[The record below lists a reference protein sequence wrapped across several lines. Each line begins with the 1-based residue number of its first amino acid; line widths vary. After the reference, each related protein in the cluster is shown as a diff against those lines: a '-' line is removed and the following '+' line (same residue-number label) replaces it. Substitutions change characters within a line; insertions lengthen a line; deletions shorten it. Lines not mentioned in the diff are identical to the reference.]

1 MTKSRVVK
9 TEYIEYFGNC
19 PNCNKEQ
26 TSRYKQGV
34 DILCYECLRN
44 AKLDMVIEIVD
55 NAEEIIKYIENYIPY
70 SKCVEE
76 KSIVVRDNELCIKV
90 NDDTTLVIEYDTYD
104 EQYYIKLK

>member
-1 MTKSRVVK
+1 
-9 TEYIEYFGNC
+9 
-19 PNCNKEQ
+19 
-26 TSRYKQGV
+26 
-34 DILCYECLRN
+34 
-44 AKLDMVIEIVD
+44 MVIEIVD

-76 KSIVVRDNELCIKV
+76 KSIVVYDNELCIKV